1 MTVARTVEGTVE
13 VTVEVTVKVTVE
25 VTDEVTVDVTIE
37 VTRNEDGSD
46 LVHLFLHGTKMKISY
61 DIYMYCTK

>member
-1 MTVARTVEGTVE
+1 MTVAR
-13 VTVEVTVKVTVE
+13 TVKVTVE
-25 VTDEVTVDVTIE
+25 VTDEVTVEVTIK

-61 DIYMYCTK
+61 DISMYCKK

>member
-25 VTDEVTVDVTIE
+25 ATDE

-46 LVHLFLHGTKMKISY
+46 LVHLFLHGTKMKISF
-61 DIYMYCTK
+61 DISMYCKK